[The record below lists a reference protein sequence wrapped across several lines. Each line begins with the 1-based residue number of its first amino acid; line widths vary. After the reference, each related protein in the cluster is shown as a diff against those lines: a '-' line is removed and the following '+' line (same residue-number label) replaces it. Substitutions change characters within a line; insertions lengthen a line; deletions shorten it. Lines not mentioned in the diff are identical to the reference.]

1 MSNGSKTTPARSA
14 SSFSFSVFRIVAM
27 TFHPRAENNLA
38 AARPRPHAM
47 PVMKTALRVI
57 DRSLSLPSRGQRDHR
72 RSLTARAA
80 NSRLA
85 PAQPPLPLS
94 PRPVAALHATNVARR
109 DRYVQHIFT
118 IEAMLVEYR
127 YGATAPTLLRGGWR
141 GATLRTRGRAAACGP
156 TRSVPPDPGPGEG
169 DRIPTLRSPSP
180 RCPPQRG
187 GEGLAGR
194 RPSYP
199 SAGKRGDDPR
209 PARGPRARPGAA
221 GGVPGER
228 VVARRRSRLIPAV
241 PPGATRG

>member
-38 AARPRPHAM
+38 AARPRRDEL
-47 PVMKTALRVI
+47 PVMKTVLRVI

-72 RSLTARAA
+72 RSLPALAG

-127 YGATAPTLLRGGWR
+127 YGATAPTLLRGGWG
-141 GATLRTRGRAAACGP
+141 GATPPTRRRAAACGP
-156 TRSVPPDPGPGEG
+156 TPPFRPVPEP
-169 DRIPTLRSPSP
+169 
-180 RCPPQRG
+180 G
-187 GEGLAGR
+187 GESGFPLFDRPPPRR
-194 RPSYP
+194 RPN
-199 SAGKRGDDPR
+199 
-209 PARGPRARPGAA
+209 AA
-221 GGVPGER
+221 GWG
-228 VVARRRSRLIPAV
+228 
-241 PPGATRG
+241 